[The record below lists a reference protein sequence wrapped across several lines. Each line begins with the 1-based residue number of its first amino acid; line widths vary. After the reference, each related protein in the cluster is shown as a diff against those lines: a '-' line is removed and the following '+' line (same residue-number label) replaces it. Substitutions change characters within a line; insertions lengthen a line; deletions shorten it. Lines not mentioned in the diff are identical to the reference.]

1 MYFFFLLKRLQQ
13 FGRKHRQKQQT
24 LYFDCAKHINYK
36 KIYIYMYIQHTI
48 SVNMLSML
56 VFWKHG
62 VFS

>member
-1 MYFFFLLKRLQQ
+1 MMSLKKRLQQ
-13 FGRKHRQKQQT
+13 FWRKHRQKQQT

-36 KIYIYMYIQHTI
+36 KIYIYMYVQQTI

-62 VFS
+62 VIS